1 MSLCSFYV
9 SVVSRHQ
16 VMADQK
22 FSLKQ
27 YVKKTKLWKSIFRHD
42 FTDTPR
48 TRLQRV
54 FGNVFLHLHPVRV
67 PKDAIRVSYTWGLG
81 GLSFYLFLVLTVTG
95 ILLMFYYRPTSAVA
109 YQDMKDLTF
118 AVTLGGLLRNMH
130 RWAAHLMVIVVILH
144 MVRVFLTGAYK
155 PPREYNWSVGV
166 ILLVMTLFLSYTGYL
181 LPWDQLALWA
191 VTVGAQMAANSPMLG
206 NEGPFRLP
214 FITTANDARF
224 GLIGGT
230 VIGDATLIRFY
241 VLHCIAVPFLF
252 CIFLC
257 VHLWRVRKDSF
268 SKQTGEKVDVWP
280 HLVSREFL
288 AALLITVIL
297 FVWSM
302 VMQAPLEA
310 VANLNVTPNPSKA
323 PWYFLGLQELL
334 VYFDPWIAGVVLPT
348 LIIVGLMAI
357 PYIDTN
363 PAGVGSWPK
372 MEWKR
377 AGLARVW
384 YPTERPFAVS
394 VFMLG
399 IIMWFVLI
407 FIGTYCRGP
416 NWEWYWPW
424 EPWSHRRLTKLT
436 LKNLPNLWGSLA
448 LIAYFLFG
456 SPIPKRIKE
465 LLSSKAGPKAPAMAS
480 AGLHLGLGLLMSA
493 AVFIPI
499 VIAPDADY
507 PLRSRYTTLFESL
520 GRSTNAPVVSTLYQL
535 VQRSGPLI
543 GYGAI
548 VGLMGIAGLLLG
560 AMGVWFGK
568 FKDRMYEELGLI
580 KYIITISLFLMMMGV
595 LAKIILRL
603 LFGIKYLISLP
614 AFNFNI

>member
-1 MSLCSFYV
+1 
-9 SVVSRHQ
+9 
-16 VMADQK
+16 MADTAP

-48 TRLQRV
+48 TRLQRI

-67 PKDAIRVSYTWGLG
+67 AKDALRVTYTWGMG

-95 ILLMFYYRPTSAVA
+95 ILLMFYYRPASVLA
-109 YQDMKDLTF
+109 YQDIKDLAF
-118 AVTLGGLLRNMH
+118 AVTLGQFLRNMH
-130 RWAAHLMVIVVILH
+130 RWAAHLMVVAVILH

-155 PPREYNWSVGV
+155 PPREYNWVIGV

-230 VIGDATLIRFY
+230 IIGDATLIRFY
-241 VLHCIAVPFLF
+241 VLHCIAVPFIFVL
-252 CIFLC
+252 FLC

-288 AALLITVIL
+288 AALLLTVIL

-302 VMQAPLEA
+302 ILNAPLESQ
-310 VANLNVTPNPSKA
+310 ANLNVTPNPSKA
-323 PWYFLGLQELL
+323 PWYFVGLQELL

-348 LIIVGLMAI
+348 VIMIGLMAI
-357 PYIDTN
+357 PYVDMN
-363 PAGVGSWPK
+363 PKGVGYWAK
-372 MEWKR
+372 MRWKR
-377 AGLARVW
+377 IGPVPAW
-384 YPTERPFAVS
+384 MPDERPFAVT

-399 IIMWFVLI
+399 VTMWFVLI

-424 EPWSHRRLTKLT
+424 ESWSYRRMTKLT
-436 LKNLPNLWGSLA
+436 LKNIPNLWGGLLLA
-448 LIAYFLFG
+448 SYFLFG
-456 SPIPKRIKE
+456 SPIPKKIKE
-465 LLSSKAGPKAPAMAS
+465 LIVSKAGPKSPGLVS
-480 AGLHLGLGLLMSA
+480 AALHVGLGLVM
-493 AVFIPI
+493 AVALFIPI
-499 VIAPDADY
+499 LTAPDADY
-507 PLRSRYTTLFESL
+507 PMRSRYTTLFEAL
-520 GRSTNAPVVSTLYQL
+520 GRAINAPAVSAMYHL
-535 VQRSGPLI
+535 VQNAGPTVAYAVI
-543 GYGAI
+543 GGVI
-548 VGLMGIAGLLLG
+548 LLLGLLLG
-560 AMGVWFGK
+560 LAGVQFGK
-568 FKDRMYEELGLI
+568 FKDRMFDDLGLV
-580 KYIITISLFLMMMGV
+580 KYTIVISLFMMMMGV
-595 LAKIILRL
+595 LGKIILRL
-603 LFGIKYLISLP
+603 LFGVKYLISLP
-614 AFNFNI
+614 TFNFNI

>member
-1 MSLCSFYV
+1 
-9 SVVSRHQ
+9 
-16 VMADQK
+16 MADAK
-22 FSLKQ
+22 CSLSASL
-27 YVKKTKLWKSIFRHD
+27 KKTKLWKSIFRHD

-48 TRLQRV
+48 TRLQRI

-67 PKDAIRVSYTWGLG
+67 AKDALRVTYTWGLG

-95 ILLMFYYRPTSAVA
+95 ILLMFYYRPASALA
-109 YQDMKDLTF
+109 YQDIKDLTF

-130 RWAAHLMVIVVILH
+130 RWAAHLMVVVVILH

-155 PPREYNWSVGV
+155 PPREYNWVVGV
-166 ILLVMTLFLSYTGYL
+166 ILLIMTLFLSYTGYL

-214 FITTANDARF
+214 FITASNDARF

-230 VIGDATLIRFY
+230 VINDATLIRFY

-268 SKQTGEKVDVWP
+268 SKQTGPKADVWP

-288 AALLITVIL
+288 AALLVTVIL

-302 VMQAPLEA
+302 VLNAPLEA
-310 VANLNVTPNPSKA
+310 EANLNVTPNPSKA

-357 PYIDTN
+357 PYVDTN
-363 PAGVGSWPK
+363 PKGVGYWPK
-372 MEWKR
+372 MAWRR
-377 AGLARVW
+377 AGPVPVW
-384 YPTERPFAVS
+384 YPTERPFAVN

-399 IIMWFVLI
+399 VIMWFVLI
-407 FIGTYCRGP
+407 FIGVACRGP

-424 EPWSHRRLTKLT
+424 ESWSHRRLTKLT
-436 LKNLPNLWGSLA
+436 LKNLPNLWGILLTGS
-448 LIAYFLFG
+448 YFLLG
-456 SPIPKRIKE
+456 SPIPKKVKE
-465 LLSSKAGPKAPAMAS
+465 LLSAKGGAKAPERAS
-480 AGLHLGLGLLMSA
+480 ALVHLGLGL
-493 AVFIPI
+493 
-499 VIAPDADY
+499 VISLALFVPLLTAPDADY

-520 GRSTNAPVVSTLYQL
+520 GRSINAPVMSALFQL
-535 VQRSGPLI
+535 VHQAGAM
-543 GYGAI
+543 GYAIIGAI
-548 VGLMGIAGLLLG
+548 VLAVGACLGWVGIRFARL
-560 AMGVWFGK
+560 
-568 FKDRMYEELGLI
+568 KDRMFDELGLV
-580 KYIITISLFLMMMGV
+580 KYTIVMALFLMMMGV
-595 LAKIILRL
+595 LGKIVLRL
-603 LFGIKYLISLP
+603 LFGIKYLISFP
-614 AFNFNI
+614 IFNFNI